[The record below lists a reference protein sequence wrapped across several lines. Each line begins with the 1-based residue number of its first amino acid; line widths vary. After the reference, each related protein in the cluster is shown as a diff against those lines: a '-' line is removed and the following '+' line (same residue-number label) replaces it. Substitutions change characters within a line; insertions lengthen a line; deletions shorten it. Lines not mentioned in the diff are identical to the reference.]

1 MSNTCTIYITLIHS
15 ILSRACSSSML
26 CYFNGMK
33 YSSWQKKELKK
44 ETTRHQL
51 LSCQF
56 RAIINIL
63 IVLQFVQNLSFDIRT
78 FWRPCER
85 FVWYVSNIGLMN
97 IICHFVN
104 YHLSIVSLIILFIS
118 LSSSIGLTFV
128 WYLFHI
134 VRYKLLSHIYFLP
147 I

>member
-1 MSNTCTIYITLIHS
+1 MHNIHNINTFYS
-15 ILSRACSSSML
+15 VSSMFK
-26 CYFNGMK
+26 FNVMLFQWHEIFVLAEDGTSERDYAASITK
-33 YSSWQKKELKK
+33 
-44 ETTRHQL
+44 
-51 LSCQF
+51 F